1 MSLRHLQPISLQDKQ
16 DRDLGR
22 VVIERVEH
30 DVVFGRFTPG
40 PAYPQVER
48 LFAEYVDAANDQL
61 LGSVAELDER
71 IGALGLRL
79 HSADGA
85 AVPVIYDV
93 QVGDG
98 VITFR
103 TRPAADGSPF
113 RDTAPRTS
121 VAGAGVRPE
130 APTG

>member
-1 MSLRHLQPISLQDKQ
+1 MSLRSAQPISLKDKQ

-22 VVIERVEH
+22 VVFERVEH
-30 DVVFGRFTPG
+30 DLVFGRFTPG

-48 LFAEYVDAANDQL
+48 LFAEYVAAANDQL
-61 LGSVAELDER
+61 LSTVAELDER

-79 HSADGA
+79 QSADGA
-85 AVPVIYDV
+85 AVPAIYDV
-93 QVGDG
+93 QIGDG

-103 TRPAADGSPF
+103 TRPTADGSPF
-113 RDTAPRTS
+113 SDAAPLTS
-121 VAGAGVRPE
+121 LPGAATRRA